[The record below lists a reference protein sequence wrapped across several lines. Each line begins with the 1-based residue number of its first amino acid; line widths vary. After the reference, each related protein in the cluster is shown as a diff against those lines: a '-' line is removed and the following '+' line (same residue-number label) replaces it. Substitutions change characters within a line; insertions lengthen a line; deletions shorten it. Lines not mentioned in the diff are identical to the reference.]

1 MKKSIIAVLLSVLL
15 LALAC
20 GEPSADIQGTLAV
33 WHPITLSFEGPE
45 TEELNHDPNPFL
57 DYRLQVLFTG
67 PDGQI
72 YDVPGFYAGDGKGQ
86 GTGNIWQVIFAPD
99 QAGTWNFEAQFRS
112 GKDIAIQ
119 LDPNAGEPVM
129 FDGVSGN
136 LVVAPLDEEAAGFL
150 KWGRLEYVGKHYLKF
165 RDGSYWLKGGT
176 DSPENFLGYSGFDHT
191 VDQGGKPDGAP
202 FLHDYSVHVR
212 HWEEGDPDWNDGAG
226 KGIIGALNYLSS
238 QAVNSIYFLPMN
250 LGGDGQETFPFVQ
263 AEKTHLVKTHYDISK
278 LYQWGIVLNHAQNK
292 GIKCHVVLAETEKPN
307 ETWLDEGDLGIER
320 KLFFRELVARFGHLL
335 ALKWNLSEENDF
347 TVEQLREQAAYI
359 QAVDPYNHPICVH
372 THPNNFQDYQE
383 IVGNEMF
390 TTTSIQYKPNL
401 AAEQVREWRQKSAK
415 AGLPWVLDMDE
426 NNPAGTGLTDEN
438 ADDLRKRVLYD
449 VYFNGGQIEWYCGY
463 HARPPQ
469 NIGGDLTLEDF
480 RTREAM
486 WTFMRFARHFIQ
498 EHLPFW
504 EMQPMPALLSGES
517 DAFDGGSVF
526 AKPGEIYAVYLPQAD
541 PSGTLDLS
549 DASGELLLRWFN
561 PRIGEF
567 QGSSRTLEAG
577 SSVELGA
584 PPDEPEE
591 DWVVLIKKD

>member
-1 MKKSIIAVLLSVLL
+1 MKNSIIVFLVSVLL
-15 LALAC
+15 LTLSC
-20 GEPSADIQGTLAV
+20 GGPSPDIQGTLTV
-33 WHPITLSFEGPE
+33 WHPMTLNFEGPE
-45 TEELNHDPNPFL
+45 TEELSHDPNPFL

-67 PDGQI
+67 PGGQI
-72 YDVPGFYAGDGKGQ
+72 YDVPGYYAGDGKGQ

-99 QAGTWNFEAQFRS
+99 QAGTWTFEAQFRR
-112 GKDIAIQ
+112 GKEIAIQ

-136 LVVAPLDEEAAGFL
+136 LVIAPLDEQADGFL

-165 RDGSYWLKGGT
+165 PDGSYWIKGGT

-202 FLHDYSVHVR
+202 FLHDYSFHVR
-212 HWEEGDPDWNDGAG
+212 HWQKGDPDWNNGAG
-226 KGIIGALNYLSS
+226 KGIIGALNYLAS
-238 QAVNSIYFLPMN
+238 QEVNSIYFLPMN

-263 AEKTHLVKTHYDISK
+263 AEKTHFNKTHYDISK
-278 LYQWGIVLNHAQNK
+278 LYQWGIVLDHAQNK

-307 ETWLDEGDLGIER
+307 ETWLDDGNLGIER

-390 TTTSIQYKPNL
+390 TTTSIQYKPDL
-401 AAEQVREWRQKSAK
+401 AAEHVREWRQKSAQ

-426 NNPAGTGLTDEN
+426 NNPAGTGLTDKN

-449 VYFNGGQIEWYCGY
+449 VYFNGGEIEWYCGY
-463 HARPPQ
+463 HARPPE

-486 WTFMRFARHFIQ
+486 WTFMRFARRFIQ

-541 PSGTLDLS
+541 PSGILDLS
-549 DASGELLLRWFN
+549 DASGELQCRWFN
-561 PRIGEF
+561 PRTGEF
-567 QGSSRTLEAG
+567 QGPARTLQAG
-577 SSVELGA
+577 SAIELGA
-584 PPDEPEE
+584 PPDEPKE